1 MELVTV
7 KRKQSRNGGSVL
19 SLKEVV
25 PHGWRDEPPAFV
37 GDPFFDWE
45 SRPEPPR
52 PDRQIRFGVV
62 KQTKRRKT

>member
-1 MELVTV
+1 VELVTV
-7 KRKQSRNGGSVL
+7 KRKQTRNGASDL

-25 PHGWRDEPPAFV
+25 PDRWRAEPPAFA

-52 PDRQIRFGVV
+52 PDREIRLGV
-62 KQTKRRKT
+62 KQGKRPKT